1 MTKKITKA
9 VALVLVFS
17 LLCIALV
24 SCGKTLSGTY
34 SATIG
39 GDTVGV
45 KTSYKFS
52 GSKVTITV
60 GGSVLGASTETS
72 IEGTYEITE
81 EDGAQFITL
90 TFKSGD
96 DASKYSGKH
105 TFAENK
111 DNKTITIDGVVY
123 TKQ

>member
-1 MTKKITKA
+1 MTKRITKA
-9 VALVLVFS
+9 IALVLVFS
-17 LLCIALV
+17 LLCIALA

-39 GDTVGV
+39 GDTIGV

-60 GGSVLGASTETS
+60 GGSLLGASTETS
-72 IEGTYEITE
+72 IDGTYEITE
-81 EDGAQFITL
+81 EDGAQFITF

>member
-17 LLCIALV
+17 LVCIALA

-34 SATIG
+34 SATLG
-39 GDTVGV
+39 GDVLGV

-52 GSKVTITV
+52 GSKVTIT
-60 GGSVLGASTETS
+60 VLGASTETS

>member
-17 LLCIALV
+17 LVCIALA

-52 GSKVTITV
+52 G
-60 GGSVLGASTETS
+60 
-72 IEGTYEITE
+72 
-81 EDGAQFITL
+81 
-90 TFKSGD
+90 
-96 DASKYSGKH
+96 
-105 TFAENK
+105 
-111 DNKTITIDGVVY
+111 KTITIDGVVY